1 MAKEFEA
8 SKPIYMQIADQ
19 VFQQIVRGHF
29 KPGDKLP
36 SVREMAIQAGVNP
49 NTIQRSYTEM
59 ERMGVVETKRGQG
72 TFVIERESIVIEL
85 KQTLQKEIIGQFVKS
100 MEELGLSQKQMIS
113 GLEEYLREGDDHGD
127 SLK

>member
-1 MAKEFEA
+1 
-8 SKPIYMQIADQ
+8 MQIADQ